1 MNVYVIN
8 SREAL
13 KYKLD
18 SPHIYISICDPGDQH
33 PRLPKNIA
41 RVATLQLKFHDVDNR
56 GVFHGNAADQ
66 LVFMS
71 EKQAKCVVEFV
82 QKYRKKVNSIICQC
96 NVGICRSPGMA
107 AALAKCINGDDKA
120 YFNCYAY
127 VPNMLVYKRVIDA
140 WCKNEVYSLV

>member
-56 GVFHGNAADQ
+56 GAVSYTHLTLPTN
-66 LVFMS
+66 
-71 EKQAKCVVEFV
+71 
-82 QKYRKKVNSIICQC
+82 R
-96 NVGICRSPGMA
+96 
-107 AALAKCINGDDKA
+107 
-120 YFNCYAY
+120 
-127 VPNMLVYKRVIDA
+127 
-140 WCKNEVYSLV
+140 EV